1 MGGCLSGTDC
11 RGVKERNGWRK
22 QAVVLSTGPCARRG
36 QPGRVLTLSLAVAT
50 APSLLRVVM
59 SPAGE
64 AFVAWDGNQRL
75 QARFIS
81 PAGKPGP
88 VLSLGDGGLQMPGGD
103 QP

>member
-1 MGGCLSGTDC
+1 MAWVTAQKVMAGLVSAAG
-11 RGVKERNGWRK
+11 K
-22 QAVVLSTGPCARRG
+22 
-36 QPGRVLTLSLAVAT
+36 PGRVLTLSLPVAT

-81 PAGKPGP
+81 PAGKLGP
-88 VLSLGDGGLQMPGGD
+88 LLNLGDGGLGWEAPASRHTGGKASSYD
-103 QP
+103 